1 MKNRK
6 VTICDYLAEKVPN
19 AAYEVLMDSGLD
31 FPKPRNKK
39 ELAMMLKKFV
49 AIDREIAL
57 KSLARIHP
65 DRELLESLDREVKD
79 ADFEIKQ
86 ASQMFGKNVRNTFG
100 KKPYPSSSPLEKK
113 MNAIGCPSCGFDGY
127 FNCGGCE
134 GCKCQKYNADG
145 ENVETSKTQNL
156 IIFGIIA
163 IVVINLLNKK

>member
-1 MKNRK
+1 MRNTK

-19 AAYEVLMDSGLD
+19 SAYEVLRDSGLD

-79 ADFEIKQ
+79 ADFQIKE
-86 ASQMFGKNVRNTFG
+86 ASKKFGFQDE
-100 KKPYPSSSPLEKK
+100 PK
-113 MNAIGCPSCGFDGY
+113 MNAVGCSACGFNGFY
-127 FNCGGCE
+127 NCSGCQ
-134 GCKCQKYNADG
+134 GCSCQKFNADG
-145 ENVETSKTQNL
+145 GEQVDSSKTHNL